1 MSKGLN
7 FEQTT
12 KLTNYSVFQVG
23 QEVHCRNLGGRQFQG
38 PALPISAARCR
49 HYRTQKNMTRGAW
62 ALCGGPTLD
71 LRERAKL
78 TTENVSCLDAQ
89 L

>member
-49 HYRTQKNMTRGAW
+49 HYRTQKKHDTWG
-62 ALCGGPTLD
+62 LGPVRWTY
-71 LRERAKL
+71 AGS
-78 TTENVSCLDAQ
+78 T
-89 L
+89 